1 MDKQPEDKTERPAD
15 QASEAGRAL
24 GKLGASKGG
33 KIRAERLA
41 PEDRREIAKAAGEAR
56 WDKGRGLSPDELAS
70 IPKATHK
77 GILKIG
83 EIELECYVLE
93 DGRRILHQ
101 RGVLKALGMSRGGS
115 SHGGDR
121 LGKFLG
127 GKKLKPF
134 DKSNLSAGTRPLLF
148 RVPTGAVANG
158 FLATILPEIC
168 EIVIDAKDA
177 GVLQEQQMHIAKQAT
192 ILHRGFARVGIMALV
207 DEATGYERDKEKDD
221 LQKFIALYVA
231 EEMRPWERR
240 FPDEFY
246 KQIFRLKKWPY
257 NPLSTR
263 RPKVIRSIT
272 DEVVYKRLPANVMT
286 EIRRKNPVIYADG
299 SRKHRNHQFLTED
312 FGNPHL
318 ERQIVAVVTIMRIS
332 RDWEE
337 FTQLFQRSLPDAEIQ
352 GRLEFNN
359 GDDG

>member
-1 MDKQPEDKTERPAD
+1 MGDSPD
-15 QASEAGRAL
+15 QVSEAARAL

-33 KIRAERLA
+33 VARAERLT
-41 PEDRREIAKAAGEAR
+41 PEDRREIAKTAGEAR
-56 WDKGRGLSPDELAS
+56 WDKGRGLSAEELAR

-83 EIELECYVLE
+83 QMEIECYVLE

-121 LGKFLG
+121 LSKFLG
-127 GKKLKPF
+127 GKILKPF

-148 RVPTGAVANG
+148 RVPAGAVANG

-177 GVLQEQQMHIAKQAT
+177 GVLQEQQRHIAKQAK
-192 ILHRGFARVGIMALV
+192 ILYRGFSRVGIMALV

-240 FPDEFY
+240 FPDEYY
-246 KQIFRLKKWPY
+246 KQIFKLKKWKY
-257 NPLSTR
+257 NPHSTK
-263 RPKVIRSIT
+263 RPKVVRSIT
-272 DEVVYKRLPANVMT
+272 DDVVYKRLPTSVMT
-286 EIRRKNPVIYADG
+286 EIRKRNPVVYADG
-299 SRKHRNHQFLTED
+299 GRKHRNHQFLTED

-318 ERQIVAVVTIMRIS
+318 ERQIVAVITIMRIS

-337 FTQLFQRSLPDAEIQ
+337 FTELFQRSLPDAEFQ
-352 GRLEFNN
+352 GRLEFKD
-359 GDDG
+359 GDED